1 MPYGT
6 TLKGISR
13 DSAALAVSLVA
24 AFLLISCSGDGDGAN
39 TSADD
44 SDTTQ
49 APAAAD
55 TLDIRPVSDVTF
67 VTLEG
72 GKKKI
77 SDFGG
82 KILLVNYIETWNT
95 DSKKLIPIMNEIQRK
110 RKVNV
115 TVLGIITDNRGV
127 SAAKLFKK
135 DYDVQFEVLL
145 PGGHPGHFGRPRRLP
160 TTHVVTREGDLF
172 YSFKRLHTRKQ
183 YNDLIL
189 GMYRRRM

>member
-1 MPYGT
+1 MMPYGT
-6 TLKGISR
+6 TLKRISR
-13 DSAALAVSLVA
+13 DSAALAVSLAA
-24 AFLLISCSGDGDGAN
+24 AFLFISCSGDGDGAN

-44 SDTTQ
+44 SDTMQ
-49 APAAAD
+49 APAAAE
-55 TLDIRPVSDVTF
+55 TLDIRSVSDVTF

-95 DSKKLIPIMNEIQRK
+95 DSKKLVPIMNEIQRK

-115 TVLGIITDNRGV
+115 TVLGIITDRGV
-127 SAAKLFKK
+127 SATNLFIK
-135 DYDVQFEVLL
+135 DNDVQFEVLL